1 MADLQVQ
8 NPPILDDDTNY
19 ISWKK
24 DLEVWR
30 LFTST
35 VNVKKGPRLY
45 LCLKGKAREL
55 VRDLTLQDI
64 GAENGVDLIVNKLDA
79 HYKKNDLQVAYI
91 ELEAFEK
98 FRRKSSENM
107 QDYIT
112 GFEKVYNRVR
122 EHDMEL
128 PDGVL
133 AYKLLH
139 HAKLTESNI
148 NLIKAT
154 ITELSYEEMRNKM
167 QTIFSDITTNSA
179 DKSGITVENTMYV
192 NDYEETYHM
201 RNRGRPFQRNAGRG
215 GYRGRYAGNGGGLYN
230 PGVQHVAGELDYKYG
245 SQYSAG
251 RKKNPLDETGEVSK
265 CAICQSIFHWAR
277 NCPDA
282 YPTSGPSEKAKVI
295 YIKE

>member
-8 NPPILDDDTNY
+8 NPPILDDDINY
-19 ISWKK
+19 MSWKK

-35 VNVKKGPRLY
+35 VNAKKGPRLY

-98 FRRKSSENM
+98 FRRKSSENI

-112 GFEKVYNRVR
+112 GFEKVYNKVR

-139 HAKLTESNI
+139 HANLTESNI
-148 NLIKAT
+148 I
-154 ITELSYEEMRNKM
+154 
-167 QTIFSDITTNSA
+167 
-179 DKSGITVENTMYV
+179 
-192 NDYEETYHM
+192 
-201 RNRGRPFQRNAGRG
+201 
-215 GYRGRYAGNGGGLYN
+215 
-230 PGVQHVAGELDYKYG
+230 
-245 SQYSAG
+245 
-251 RKKNPLDETGEVSK
+251 
-265 CAICQSIFHWAR
+265 
-277 NCPDA
+277 
-282 YPTSGPSEKAKVI
+282 EKI
-295 YIKE
+295 